1 MSWSPYPLPLPLP
14 LLYNHRIHRPSIRM
28 NLKHPTSGLARVQ
41 VARWRY
47 VLPFLHSTQQTIN
60 SKLVAAHSRTLNSG
74 SSTETNTPTSLSNT
88 RHRAWGMNLRV
99 KVVALLMR
107 HFVAS
112 IVSRSAQHVK
122 TVLFTT
128 THIRCSTGSRLVSI
142 FTTCLSTIDVS

>member
-1 MSWSPYPLPLPLP
+1 MLWSPYPPPLPLL

-47 VLPFLHSTQQTIN
+47 VFHFLHSAQQTIN
-60 SKLVAAHSRTLNSG
+60 SKLVGPHSQTLNSG
-74 SSTETNTPTSLSNT
+74 SSTEMNMPTSLSNT
-88 RHRAWGMNLRV
+88 RHHAWAMNLRV
-99 KVVALLMR
+99 KIVALLTH

-128 THIRCSTGSRLVSI
+128 VTI
-142 FTTCLSTIDVS
+142 FTLYSFFF